1 MMKISNDNWLEVPAN
16 VQRLFDKYAAAVDD
30 LVETP
35 PNVRAGWIFDTE
47 EVGPI
52 FISKHAFDIRGAIA
66 GIPHLFSQ
74 GVDNAQKLVGGPNPL
89 TAGLVGGAMGAGLGY
104 GGGWLAH
111 KVAPKYVDED
121 AARKWS
127 MLGGAAGGGIP
138 LLLHGY
144 PNIKELGWRGLFQPS
159 RFQGR
164 QGGEAGLRGL
174 LPDKQDWT
182 PEERTQVAQHAL
194 QPAAEQELLAHRWTP
209 DEEDELTRAHV
220 YDALHKTGYDIAGT
234 LKVASDMFGIVPVDD
249 LFLEKAADGIAGAWL
264 GDIPIDEW
272 GRTIMY
278 DPYLDDHSK
287 AIAAG
292 LPAAAAAA
300 TGSRWVSPVDVARV
314 AANTALGR
322 VTGWGIGQLAKTFLG
337 ITPYAR
343 EQLQNAGTLAGA
355 VRGVLGML

>member
-1 MMKISNDNWLEVPAN
+1 MSENWLEVPN
-16 VQRLFDKYAAAVDD
+16 RVQEIFAKYARLADQ
-30 LVETP
+30 LVENP
-35 PNVRAGWIFDTE
+35 PNVKEGWILNTE

-52 FISKHAFDIRGAIA
+52 FISKHAFDIGGAIA
-66 GIPHLFSQ
+66 GILHLFSQ
-74 GVDNAQKLVGGPNPL
+74 GVGAAEKLVGGPNPL

-111 KVAPKYVDED
+111 KVLPKYFDDD

-127 MLGGAAGGGIP
+127 TLGAVGGGVLP
-138 LLLHGY
+138 LAVHGY
-144 PNIKELGWRGLFQPS
+144 PNVHELGWKGLFQPS
-159 RFQGR
+159 RYQGR
-164 QGGEAGLRGL
+164 QGGFDSLATVVDKLDNTTKLGPDHQLR
-174 LPDKQDWT
+174 PDITHELNQAWD
-182 PEERTQVAQHAL
+182 HDNGM
-194 QPAAEQELLAHRWTP
+194 PARPDTP
-209 DEEDELTRAHV
+209 DTPFELV
-220 YDALHKTGYDIAGT
+220 KNNYDIEGT
-234 LKVASDMFGIVPVDD
+234 LKAACEMFGIVPVEDQ
-249 LFLEKAADGIAGAWL
+249 FLKHAADDIAGAWL
-264 GDIPIDEW
+264 GDIPTDQW

-337 ITPYAR
+337 ITPYAQQ
-343 EQLQNAGTLAGA
+343 QLQQAGTLAGA
-355 VRGVLGML
+355 VRGVLGMIN